1 MSISFELPDE
11 VKDVVDM
18 VHRLAQDEIRPHLR
32 DHEHAGELP
41 PELLQNVHS
50 LGLTTLSLPQ
60 EVGGPGLDLRAAAI
74 LQEEL
79 AWGDVGVAV
88 ALSGP
93 GAAGLAVAALG
104 DADQKSRLLAPF
116 AAEAAFERRGALAI
130 VEGPT
135 GFSPEVATTAEKKGD
150 DFVITGEKRYVQDGA
165 SSELT
170 VVLARDASRNDPD
183 PWKNLAFFAIEGR
196 PQGLTASERLRTL
209 GLETARYAH
218 VKLEGVRVP
227 AKNRLA
233 GKKPWHD
240 VHEVIAKKR
249 ILDAARL
256 VGCCRAASEYANKY
270 ATERKAFGKPL
281 YEHQALAFMMADMAT
296 KIDACRWLVWRAA
309 WRLDQEGGADQA
321 LAEAAVATKHAIDLS
336 VEVTSDAV
344 QVLGGHGY
352 IQDHPVE
359 KWMRDARCLGLVDG
373 LSVDADTQ
381 ISEQLLVTS

>member
-1 MSISFELPDE
+1 
-11 VKDVVDM
+11 
-18 VHRLAQDEIRPHLR
+18 
-32 DHEHAGELP
+32 
-41 PELLQNVHS
+41 
-50 LGLTTLSLPQ
+50 
-60 EVGGPGLDLRAAAI
+60 
-74 LQEEL
+74 
-79 AWGDVGVAV
+79 
-88 ALSGP
+88 
-93 GAAGLAVAALG
+93 
-104 DADQKSRLLAPF
+104 
-116 AAEAAFERRGALAI
+116 
-130 VEGPT
+130 
-135 GFSPEVATTAEKKGD
+135 
-150 DFVITGEKRYVQDGA
+150 
-165 SSELT
+165 
-170 VVLARDASRNDPD
+170 
-183 PWKNLAFFAIEGR
+183 
-196 PQGLTASERLRTL
+196 
-209 GLETARYAH
+209 
-218 VKLEGVRVP
+218 
-227 AKNRLA
+227 
-233 GKKPWHD
+233 
-240 VHEVIAKKR
+240 KKR